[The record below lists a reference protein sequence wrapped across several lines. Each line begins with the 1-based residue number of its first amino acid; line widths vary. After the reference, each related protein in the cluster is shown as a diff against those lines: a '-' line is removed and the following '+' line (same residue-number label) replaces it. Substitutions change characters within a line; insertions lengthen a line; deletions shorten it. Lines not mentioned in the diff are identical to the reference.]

1 MDKARIIM
9 EISAD
14 ILRVMKAVI
23 NSDIGINAKIK
34 GGVNTLIGS
43 KLEREASVETD
54 GDFIYHL
61 YLNDYVT
68 YVNSG
73 RKAGKKFPPV
83 EPIVKWAERRGLPT
97 DNSTIFLIRR
107 AISRDGI
114 KARPIVDKF
123 FELMGDKW
131 DEDWADKIFTIIIE
145 DITNWF
151 NE

>member
-14 ILRVMKAVI
+14 ILRVMKAVM
-23 NSDIGINAKIK
+23 NSELGINAKV
-34 GGVNTLIGS
+34 GVNTLVGS
-43 KLEREASVETD
+43 NLEREASVSTD

-83 EPIVKWAERRGLPT
+83 APIVAWAKRRGIPT

-114 KARPIVDKF
+114 KARPIIDKF
-123 FELMGDKW
+123 FELMDDKW
-131 DEDWADKIFTIIIE
+131 NEDWADKIFTIIIE
-145 DITNWF
+145 NITNWF